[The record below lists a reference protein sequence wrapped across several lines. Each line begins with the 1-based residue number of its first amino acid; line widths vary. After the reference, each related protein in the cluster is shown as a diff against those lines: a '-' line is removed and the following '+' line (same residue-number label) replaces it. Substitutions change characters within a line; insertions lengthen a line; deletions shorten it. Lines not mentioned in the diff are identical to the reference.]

1 MKFLI
6 ALVAL
11 IVCASAQSTRTK
23 CTYFA
28 DSLSL
33 TCKSPGGEVGCETM
47 ANLPFNFK
55 MIGLGFDSSSADP
68 QAVRVYGFRVG
79 QTSWTHHTVNDVSM
93 TLSTT
98 ATSGL
103 RVRNQ
108 ECLDKLMV
116 LFRASSGMLN
126 VPVDRSGVKE
136 QVPLFGDV
144 FLFETKLNRNAMQ

>member
-28 DSLSL
+28 LFIFDL
-33 TCKSPGGEVGCETM
+33 TCKSPGG
-47 ANLPFNFK
+47 
-55 MIGLGFDSSSADP
+55 FDSSSADQ
-68 QAVRVYGFRVG
+68 QA
-79 QTSWTHHTVNDVSM
+79 SWTHHTVNDVPM

-108 ECLDKLMV
+108 ECLEKLMG

-126 VPVDRSGVKE
+126 VPVDGSGVKE
-136 QVPLFGDV
+136 QV
-144 FLFETKLNRNAMQ
+144 